1 MPDLL
6 KKIETHKEAILLG
19 EIAALLHMFG
29 KCSGQFLRFNSRE
42 GGDGNQWGYKDDGH
56 AYRDVFSASFLN
68 NLDHV
73 YTTKFKF
80 PDPGGG
86 RDWTISSFADIPEKY
101 KGQSDRGRGPLLDAL
116 NTCHRMT
123 SSDEKG
129 VVRRQQSIN
138 EMYITT
144 PFGYHSLGGK
154 INPDTLDT
162 LRLELDARLTEVFE
176 RYNKGEIGIA
186 RLREQCVDIL
196 QPGLS
201 QALGETREPA
211 NDVTLWAQSH
221 GVASL
226 YKPVLATLAMG
237 LEPCLKKPDGS
248 PNFDQINWR
257 LLGFGWNGLGFVK
270 RGRKPADILDRQDIL
285 RKILEAI
292 QQAIE
297 VQYPLG
303 NLFYQDLNGVFL
315 TFPGVDDD
323 QAIPLV
329 EELAQKIIPRVREI
343 SDGELWPFL
352 TLSKPSRTLT
362 IITREIEARNKLAA
376 LPRVAAVLSLAQGD
390 GSRKED
396 HLLLDNPPLLGPAGG
411 QDICPVC
418 QFRGKPVVDQ
428 TCSVC
433 RERRSGRQEAWDK
446 ERTGRTIWVDE
457 VADTRN
463 QMALLTLRFD
473 LSRWLSGEWLDTIFS
488 QSIVDWANGAEF
500 SRAKKREQQI
510 VAFARKKTTG
520 IPVIAQPSLTTAVQF
535 AEMILNQDNPG
546 VRALLL
552 QTFFESNAVKVD
564 ENPKSNEYVDRH
576 LQRIRDKIE
585 VNSLQTQDILK
596 YCFCQNPSPAR
607 LFRIWEETQGFLRT
621 WLSEIEQ
628 KTFAQRPQRLYFTT
642 SHPVD
647 GVRRG
652 QTYRVTVPDLLP
664 GPLVVLCLNE
674 SGQDFVTV
682 DSLDKFRWRQ
692 GKAKEIG
699 LKEDVQ
705 AALRTGGIM
714 AWADEETGQPLQT
727 VCPTI
732 IDGNSF
738 KPETYLP
745 YLELA
750 FSPVFCQVLLPAGQV
765 PETLRNLLDL
775 FDQRFGK
782 VLGKLPLHVGLLVA
796 KRKFPLY
803 VLLEAGQQIL
813 DDTAFYRGMLQAPW
827 WDTASHA
834 RDIFYG
840 FYPRKEPESKRH
852 RLTDLSPVDTAHE
865 FWLTPGYFDFDFL
878 GSTADARR
886 LSYQAN
892 DQQRPVRP
900 SIAYGNLHPRPFPLH
915 QLRDVFDIWH
925 GLTANPANLSQSQR
939 HNLEDTLCTK
949 LEEWR
954 TAGSETL
961 PVFTKFGQAALR
973 RAFSKFWNT
982 LDEDIRRRLDASL
995 TDGLLL
1001 ETLQLF
1007 QHVIKGEG
1015 ETK

>member
-6 KKIETHKEAILLG
+6 KKIEAHKEAILLG

-29 KCSGQFLRFNSRE
+29 KCSGQFLRFYSRE
-42 GGDGNQWGYKDDGH
+42 GGPKNDGH
-56 AYRDVFSASFLN
+56 TSSSVFSPALLGT
-68 NLDHV
+68 LDHA
-73 YTTKFKF
+73 YKTKFKF
-80 PDPGGG
+80 PDPSGGQ
-86 RDWTISSFADIPEKY
+86 DWAIRCFADIPEKY
-101 KGQSDRGRGPLLDAL
+101 KKKQKDDQRGPLLDIL

-144 PFGYHSLGGK
+144 PFGYHSPGDR

-162 LRLELDARLTEVFE
+162 LRLELDAALTEVFDL
-176 RYNKGEIGIA
+176 YNKGEVGIA
-186 RLREQCVDIL
+186 HLREECVGIL
-196 QPGLS
+196 QRGLS
-201 QALGETREPA
+201 KTLGETREPA

-226 YKPVLATLAMG
+226 YKPALATLAMG
-237 LEPCLKKPDGS
+237 LEPCPTKPDG
-248 PNFDQINWR
+248 NRDFDQINWR
-257 LLGFGWNGLGFVK
+257 LLGFGWNGFGFVK
-270 RGRKPADILDRQDIL
+270 RGRKPADILCRQDIL

-329 EELAQKIIPRVREI
+329 EELAREVIPRVQEI

-362 IITREIEARNKLAA
+362 IITREIEARDKLAA
-376 LPRVAAVLSLAQGD
+376 LPRVAAVLSLAQGS

-396 HLLLDNPPLLGPAGG
+396 YLLPDNPPLFDPASG

-457 VADTRN
+457 VADSQSRV
-463 QMALLTLRFD
+463 ALLTLRFD
-473 LSRWLSGEWLDTIFS
+473 LSRWLNGEWLDTIFS

-520 IPVIAQPSLTTAVQF
+520 IPDIAQPSLTTAVQF

-585 VNSLQTQDILK
+585 VNFLQTQDILK

-628 KTFAQRPQRLYFTT
+628 KTFAQRSHRLYFTT

-664 GPLVVLCLNE
+664 GLLVVLCLNE

-682 DSLDKFRWRQ
+682 DSLDKFRWLQ
-692 GKAKEIG
+692 GEAEQIG
-699 LKEDVQ
+699 LKGAQ
-705 AALRTGGIM
+705 AALRTGGII

-738 KPETYLP
+738 KAETYLP

-750 FSPVFCQVLLPAGQV
+750 FSPVFCQVLLPAAQA

-775 FDQRFGK
+775 FDQRFEK
-782 VLGKLPLHVGLLVA
+782 VLGKLTLHVGLLVA
-796 KRKFPLY
+796 KRKFPFY
-803 VLLEAGQQIL
+803 VLLEAGQRLL
-813 DDTAFYRGMLQAPW
+813 DDAGFSCHKLQAPW
-827 WDTASHA
+827 WNTDSHA
-834 RDIFYG
+834 QDNFYG

-852 RLTDLSPVDTAHE
+852 RLTDLSPVDSAHE

-892 DQQRPVRP
+892 GQQRPVRP

-915 QLRDVFDIWH
+915 RLRDVFDIWH
-925 GLTANPANLSQSQR
+925 DLTANPANLSQSQR
-939 HNLEDTLCTK
+939 HNLEDALCTK

-954 TAGSETL
+954 TAGSETM
-961 PVFTKFGQAALR
+961 PVFTKFGQAVLR
-973 RAFSKFWNT
+973 RAFSNSWNT
-982 LDEDIRRRLDASL
+982 LGEDIRRRLDASL
-995 TDGLLL
+995 TDGLLV

-1007 QHVIKGEG
+1007 QHVIKREG